1 MRLSR
6 QQIRAA
12 YEDACRLEIEALKPG
27 NVHCFAG
34 GHGMSAEQF
43 VVSARVS
50 SGPLTEP
57 GWPVGRRVLEAVRAT
72 RQAVGTNTNLG
83 IILLCAPL
91 ARAAERP
98 GNLRDNLAGVLD
110 GLSIEDARAAFAAI
124 VLASPGGLGSA
135 ETQDVRREPT
145 VHLLEAMR
153 LAAGRDRVARQYVT
167 DFEDVFEVGLPAFH
181 AALARGERGMWPTVF
196 LYMTLLAA
204 FADSHV
210 ARRHGEEAAGGLS
223 TEAGAVRA
231 ALDAAGNEAERI
243 GLLMEFDGKL
253 KQRALN
259 PGTSADLTVASL
271 LVASLL
277 VHFRGDGL
285 HSRIVDG

>member
-6 QQIRAA
+6 QQNRAA

-91 ARAAERP
+91 ARAAELP

-110 GLSIEDARAAFAAI
+110 GLSIEDARAAFAA
-124 VLASPGGLGSA
+124 L
-135 ETQDVRREPT
+135 
-145 VHLLEAMR
+145 
-153 LAAGRDRVARQYVT
+153 
-167 DFEDVFEVGLPAFH
+167 
-181 AALARGERGMWPTVF
+181 
-196 LYMTLLAA
+196 
-204 FADSHV
+204 ADSNPP
-210 ARRHGEEAAGGLS
+210 AS
-223 TEAGAVRA
+223 TSSPFVV
-231 ALDAAGNEAERI
+231 
-243 GLLMEFDGKL
+243 F
-253 KQRALN
+253 
-259 PGTSADLTVASL
+259 VASSPPL
-271 LVASLL
+271 P
-277 VHFRGDGL
+277 
-285 HSRIVDG
+285 SRTLNVRS